1 MMYLSDAQIAAQYDD
16 FKVVGFKYDHN
27 RYGEGFSG
35 VIEIEFPKATHEDF
49 DDYKCDNFIAYDDE
63 CKRIAFDNWY
73 PEEVY
78 YNLCMYIRK
87 QIIKN

>member
-1 MMYLSDAQIAAQYDD
+1 MILTDALIEAQYEG

-27 RYGEGFSG
+27 RYSEGFSG
-35 VIEIEFPKATHEDF
+35 VIEIEFPNATHEDF
-49 DDYKCDNFIAYDDE
+49 DNYKCDNFIAYDDD

-87 QIIKN
+87 HIMNN